1 MPALSQ
7 TFLFTNTNGNPS
19 VQVVYPN
26 TATTTLVYVSDN
38 VKGDGYFSSGDG
50 MHTVMYTATP
60 TFVGTMTTQATL
72 ASEPVATDW
81 FDIID
86 TRVSYRLIDNRS
98 TSTVNCFN
106 FTGNFVWVRGKVQIN
121 AGTVQSVLVNH

>member
-7 TFLFTNTNGNPS
+7 NFLFTDQNNNPS

-26 TATTTLVYVSDN
+26 NTTTTLTYVSDKI
-38 VKGDGYFSSGDG
+38 KGDGYFSSGDG
-50 MHTVMYTATP
+50 MHTAMYNAAP

-72 ASEPVATDW
+72 ASNPVNTDW
-81 FDIID
+81 FDVAN
-86 TRVSYRLIDNRS
+86 TSVSYRLIDNRS
-98 TSTVNCFN
+98 TSTIDCFN
-106 FTGNFVWVRGKVQIN
+106 FTGNFVWVRGKIQIN